1 MRAVIMAGGKG
12 TRLRPLTNDI
22 PKPMVKIIDKPVM
35 EHIINL
41 LRKHEITEI
50 AVTLGHMSQCII
62 DYFGD
67 GSKWDVKLTYFVEDT
82 PLGTAGSV
90 KGTQNF
96 VSEDF
101 LVISGD
107 AFTDINLTDAIR
119 YHFAKD
125 SIFTL
130 IAQPHPRPEGLGV
143 LKTDFNNKIIEFVE
157 KPKDLKPSLIN
168 TGIYIINK
176 KILDLIPEGNY
187 DFGKQLLPSLSGRI
201 YAYITYEYWSD
212 IGTLSSYYYTNYIL
226 AGQLAE
232 QNKQRQ
238 SV

>member
-82 PLGTAGSV
+82 PLGTAGV
-90 KGTQNF
+90 KEPKICFRRFSCNF
-96 VSEDF
+96 GRRFHRHKSYRRHK
-101 LVISGD
+101 IS
-107 AFTDINLTDAIR
+107 FCQRQHI
-119 YHFAKD
+119 Y
-125 SIFTL
+125 L
-130 IAQPHPRPEGLGV
+130 IAQPH
-143 LKTDFNNKIIEFVE
+143 
-157 KPKDLKPSLIN
+157 
-168 TGIYIINK
+168 
-176 KILDLIPEGNY
+176 
-187 DFGKQLLPSLSGRI
+187 QGRR
-201 YAYITYEYWSD
+201 
-212 IGTLSSYYYTNYIL
+212 
-226 AGQLAE
+226 AGCW
-232 QNKQRQ
+232 KRI
-238 SV
+238 STIK